1 MLILNV
7 LLAIGGPALQIGLK
21 LIPLFYQYKLLK
33 TEAEVREITRRFQEA
48 IKEAEASA
56 KKPDDIKKQYDSAK
70 AAAKKK
76 WEEMNK

>member
-1 MLILNV
+1 MLILQV

-21 LIPLFYQYKLLK
+21 LIPVLYQYKLLK
-33 TEAEVREITRRFQEA
+33 TEDEVREITRRFQEA
-48 IKEAEASA
+48 IKEAEAQA
-56 KKPDDIKKQYDSAK
+56 KDPDDIKRQYDNAK